1 MVEFEKEDLDVEVL
15 KDQVGV
21 GILETI
27 GTS

>member
-1 MVEFEKEDLDVEVL
+1 MVEFEEKDLDVEVP

-27 GTS
+27 STS